1 MKKSID
7 SNAITAKMY
16 LEQAQVAL
24 ENILDLYY
32 EELKVA
38 EIKGDLQ
45 EVDFI
50 KENIKKLQNYNNRV
64 EMIGD
69 YVHNLV
75 GLSWEVYK
83 GKIYKKGDE

>member
-7 SNAITAKMY
+7 ANAITAKMY

-24 ENILDLYY
+24 ENILDIYY

-38 EIKGDLQ
+38 EIKGDLD
-45 EVDFI
+45 EVNFI

>member
-24 ENILDLYY
+24 ENILDIYY

-45 EVDFI
+45 EVNFI

>member
-16 LEQAQVAL
+16 LEQTQVAL
-24 ENILDLYY
+24 ENILDIYY

-38 EIKGDLQ
+38 EIKGNTD
-45 EVDFI
+45 EISFI
-50 KENIKKLQNYNNRV
+50 RENINKLQNYENKV
-64 EMIGD
+64 EVIGN

-83 GKIYKKGDE
+83 AKIYKKDD

>member
-64 EMIGD
+64 EMIGN

-83 GKIYKKGDE
+83 GKIYKKDDE